1 MTNFVV
7 IPDIRQYNLP
17 FKIYRQVQPDFNTAS
32 ETVLRPG
39 HLANVLGNDQYETSV
54 NKKLGNRFEA
64 QMMRLNV

>member
-39 HLANVLGNDQYETSV
+39 HLANVLGNDQYTKQASTKNLEIDL
-54 NKKLGNRFEA
+54 KLK
-64 QMMRLNV
+64 